1 MNKTT
6 MSVTELDFLELIE
19 EYKYEEAAKMYFD
32 RAYQYR
38 NEFNIILNE
47 RNVKSKVLNV
57 LRELDEYGEY
67 GDQI

>member
-6 MSVTELDFLELIE
+6 MSPTELDFLELIE

-32 RAYQYR
+32 LAWKYR
-38 NEFNIILNE
+38 DSFNIILNE
-47 RNVKSKVLNV
+47 RNVKDKVIDIM
-57 LRELDEYGEY
+57 RELEEYGEY

>member
-1 MNKTT
+1 MKNILLP
-6 MSVTELDFLELIE
+6 TEEKFIELIE

-47 RNVKSKVLNV
+47 RNRKDKVLNI
-57 LRELDEYGEY
+57 LRELDEYGEHVEY
-67 GDQI
+67 E

>member
-6 MSVTELDFLELIE
+6 MSTTELDFLELIE

-38 NEFNIILNE
+38 NEFNKILNE
-47 RNVKSKVLNV
+47 RNVKNKVIDIMY
-57 LRELDEYGEY
+57 RLDEYGEY
-67 GDQI
+67 NDQI

>member
-6 MSVTELDFLELIE
+6 MSPTELDFLELIE
-19 EYKYEEAAKMYFD
+19 EYKYEEAARIYFD

-47 RNVKSKVLNV
+47 KNVKGKVMDIM
-57 LRELDEYGEY
+57 RELDEYGEY
-67 GDQI
+67 NGQI

>member
-6 MSVTELDFLELIE
+6 MSVTELDFLELIG

>member
-6 MSVTELDFLELIE
+6 MSVIELDFLELIE

-38 NEFNIILNE
+38 QKFQIILNE
-47 RNVKSKVLNV
+47 RNVKDKVMNIMYRL
-57 LRELDEYGEY
+57 EEYGEY